1 MASRI
6 LLFCPRDATGRSAE
20 LRKKYLKIV
29 TIVLLAGA
37 AAYALGGFLLAPR
50 IVKYWIEHSIATE
63 PGQRLGVE
71 GVYVN
76 PFTLFI
82 SLTNVTLI
90 DEKNK
95 PMISLGRVEHRSHL
109 IEKLRMSRPG
119 YDVEIR
125 DLQANDPS
133 TGEAVLTIP
142 NLSATGLIVNVAQG
156 TVSLDT
162 ARIEN
167 PELNILR
174 DSAGEIR
181 LPAWLGLPQE
191 GSPPA
196 AIRFDALE
204 VTGGKLRFNDHTLLP
219 ALRLDADGIVGTITR
234 PRLAGAESTA
244 VELEGRFGESGSG
257 EVVAAW
263 QAPVRQTPTTVKLTL
278 RQVELAT
285 ISPYFAQ
292 IAGRG
297 ITAGSGDITFN
308 YERHDT
314 SVQMK
319 SRLVIDRLRF
329 SDRSRTDTD
338 IELPLELAVALIT
351 DRRDHIDISIPASQH
366 DVDPAGGI
374 ADSLTDY
381 INDLAATPFD
391 VLAGLVGRED
401 EGLGILAFPP
411 GSAEITPAAAET
423 IALLSEALDQR
434 PLLALRAYPAFDPA
448 ADRDAIASQQV
459 QLHIK
464 LATSAGPP
472 GLSTQTSLD
481 FEDPKV
487 CLILDEFAGARL
499 PESRR
504 LAISSQFESKDI
516 AYYRAVH
523 DALVANEDVSETVL
537 RRLARFRARS
547 IIGALVQNGV
557 DEKRLLLAD
566 AIEKTP
572 SESSAIVLRLEAL
585 RRH

>member
-6 LLFCPRDATGRSAE
+6 LLFYPRDATGRSAE
-20 LRKKYLKIV
+20 LRKKHLKIV

-50 IVKYWIEHSIATE
+50 IVKYWIEHSVTTE
-63 PGQRLGVE
+63 PGKRLGVE

-142 NLSATGLIVNVAQG
+142 NLSATGLIVNGAQG
-156 TVSLDT
+156 TVALDT
-162 ARIEN
+162 ARVEN

-174 DSAGEIR
+174 DSAGEMR

-196 AIRFDALE
+196 AVRFDTLE

-219 ALRLDADGIVGTITR
+219 ALRLDAGGIVGTITR
-234 PRLAGAESTA
+234 RRLAGAESTA
-244 VELEGRFGESGSG
+244 VDLEGRFGESGSG

-263 QAPVRQTPTTVKLTL
+263 QAPLRQTPTTVKLTL

-285 ISPYFAQ
+285 VSPYFAQ

-314 SVQMK
+314 SVQMEN
-319 SRLVIDRLRF
+319 RLVIDRLRF

-351 DRRDHIDISIPASQH
+351 DRRDHIDISIPASQN
-366 DVDPAGGI
+366 DVYPAGGI
-374 ADSLTDY
+374 VDSLTDY
-381 INDLAATPFD
+381 IIDLATTPFD

-401 EGLGILAFPP
+401 VDLGILVFPS
-411 GSAEITPAAAET
+411 GSAEITPAAAEK
-423 IALLSEALDQR
+423 IALLSRALDQR

-464 LATSAGPP
+464 LATSASPS

-487 CLILDEFAGARL
+487 RVILDEFAGARL
-499 PESRR
+499 PESRQR
-504 LAISSQFESKDI
+504 AISSQFEGKDI

-547 IIGALVQNGV
+547 VIGALVENGV

-566 AIEKTP
+566 AIEKTR
-572 SESSAIVLRLEAL
+572 SDSSAIVLRLEAL